1 MEIKQ
6 LNTTLDGQNY
16 LLSNLHITDGDKPAV
31 RLIFV
36 GYDSG
41 NILGSTI
48 YHAMQ
53 NLHKELDKKGAKL
66 MCNCFRF
73 NIRPS
78 NMSIDM
84 GGGIMAYK
92 HKIGE
97 QPTEMVNIFDE
108 EKDPSTIVSYEEQ
121 KAYYLKWV
129 ESIKSL

>member
-6 LNTTLDGQNY
+6 LNTTLDGHSF
-16 LLSNLHITDGDKPAV
+16 LLSNLYITDGDKRAV
-31 RLIFV
+31 RLLFE

-41 NILGSTI
+41 NIFGSTI

-66 MCNCFRF
+66 MCSCFRL

-84 GGGIMAYK
+84 GGGIMAYE

-97 QPTEMVNIFDE
+97 HPTEMVNIFDE
-108 EKDPSTIVSYEEQ
+108 EKDPGTIVSYEEQ
-121 KAYYLKWV
+121 NAYYLSWL
-129 ESIKSL
+129 ESIK